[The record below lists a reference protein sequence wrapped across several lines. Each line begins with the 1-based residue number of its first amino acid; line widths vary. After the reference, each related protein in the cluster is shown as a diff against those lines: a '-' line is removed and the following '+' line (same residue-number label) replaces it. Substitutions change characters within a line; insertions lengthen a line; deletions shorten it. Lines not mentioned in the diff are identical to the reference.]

1 LTDYTLPLLSIDT
14 GKRYIGMLER
24 MFTGVQIEDM
34 PLNFF
39 CISCN
44 LTLARPMVHRRG
56 SLAKWI
62 GASVSV
68 PGIAPPL
75 VESGELLVD
84 GGLLNNLPV
93 DIIKGE
99 GAGTVVGVDVSP
111 DTDLRM
117 PDDYSGRPGA
127 MEVLRSRVPFG
138 RRRDEA
144 NVEDEPQ
151 GYPTLGNILYRATCL
166 SSIYQKESLKDMAD
180 LYIKLPVSEFKMLE
194 WGRLDDLIEIGY
206 QVGKEKLAPIAEA
219 RG

>member
-1 LTDYTLPLLSIDT
+1 
-14 GKRYIGMLER
+14 MLER
-24 MFTGVQIEDM
+24 MFGDRRIEDL

-44 LTLARPMVHRRG
+44 LTLAKPMVHRRG
-56 SLAKWI
+56 RLAKWI

-99 GAGTVVGVDVSP
+99 GAGTVIGVDVSP

-117 PDDYSGRPGA
+117 ADDYYGRPGA
-127 MEVLRSRVPFG
+127 MEVLRSLLPFG
-138 RRRDEA
+138 RKGKGKGSGNGSEA
-144 NVEDEPQ
+144 QPQ

-166 SSIYQKESLKDMAD
+166 SSIYQKEALKDMAD

-194 WGRLDDLIEIGY
+194 WGKIDDLVEIGY
-206 QVGKEKLAPIAEA
+206 REGLKKLAPIAEA
-219 RG
+219 QGRVG